1 MKNGKRLL
9 VVALIGI
16 CVMVFACSCAGG
28 NAGRQGEMGSGGQ
41 PASEN
46 QQEECVDLMRQWEE
60 KEMGL
65 EQEKGRMEGMDE
77 VEGGGQQTEEEQPAE
92 AFCMDTTDFAISLL
106 KENVKEGEGGNV
118 MISPVSVLAVLSMT
132 ANGAQGDTLSQMMSV
147 MAKNQEPDSLNDNLK
162 KWMDGLT
169 DTDAASLKLANAI
182 WFNEDGQQLKVEDDF
197 LRKNALYYN
206 ADIYKA
212 PFNKNTLQSINA
224 WTEEKTDG
232 KIKNLLDGMEEDAV
246 MYLVNT
252 AVFDADWKWIYEPY
266 QVSDSFFTNGEGV
279 QENVPFMYS
288 TERTYIEDE
297 NITGFIKPYKE
308 GYRFVALLPKEGI
321 SLEECIEKMDGEYFR
336 RLLAQAQT
344 EVIVETGMPKFH
356 ADYEAELE
364 DMLAGLGME
373 NAFDVK
379 TAQFQGIGTSPG
391 KNIYISRI
399 IHKTDISVGELGTE
413 AAAATVE
420 EAVAGA
426 ADEPEMEIFYV
437 YLKRPFLYAI
447 VEERTDIPVF
457 IGVLNEVGQE

>member
-1 MKNGKRLL
+1 MKNGKSLSA
-9 VVALIGI
+9 VVSFCIYA
-16 CVMVFACSCAGG
+16 MVFVCGCAGG
-28 NAGRQGEMGSGGQ
+28 KQGSGEQ
-41 PASEN
+41 TAREN
-46 QQEECVDLMRQWEE
+46 QQEECVDLMQQWEG
-60 KEMGL
+60 KEMNL
-65 EQEKGRMEGMDE
+65 EQEENGKVGEAADGEEGGQPMEGGSPEEIFAMD
-77 VEGGGQQTEEEQPAE
+77 A
-92 AFCMDTTDFAISLL
+92 TDFAISLL
-106 KENVKEGEGGNV
+106 KENVKKGEGDNV

-147 MAKNQEPDSLNDNLK
+147 MAKNQELDGLNDNLK

-169 DTDAASLKLANAI
+169 DTEAASLKLANAI

-232 KIKNLLDGMEEDAV
+232 KIKNLLDDMEEDAV

-252 AVFDADWKWIYEPY
+252 AVFDADWKWIYESY
-266 QVSDSFFTNGEGV
+266 QVRDSIFTNGEGV

-288 TERTYIEDE
+288 TDRTYIEDE
-297 NITGFIKPYKE
+297 NVTGFIKPYKE

-321 SLEECIEKMDGEYFR
+321 SPEGYIQEIDGEYFR
-336 RLLAQAQT
+336 HLLADAKT
-344 EVIVETGMPKFH
+344 EVVVETGMPKFQ
-356 ADYEAELE
+356 AGYEAELE
-364 DMLAGLGME
+364 DMLAGMGME

-413 AAAATVE
+413 AVAATVE
-420 EAVAGA
+420 EVVAEA
-426 ADEPEMEIFYV
+426 ADEPEIEIFYV
-437 YLKRPFLYAI
+437 YLKKPFLYAI

-457 IGVLNEVGQE
+457 IGVLNGVEQE

>member
-1 MKNGKRLL
+1 MKNGKSLWA
-9 VVALIGI
+9 VVSFCLCAIL
-16 CVMVFACSCAGG
+16 FACGCAGD
-28 NAGRQGEMGSGGQ
+28 NAG
-41 PASEN
+41 
-46 QQEECVDLMRQWEE
+46 QQEASVDLMQQWEE
-60 KEMGL
+60 KEMGS
-65 EQEKGRMEGMDE
+65 EQEKGRMEGTDGAGE
-77 VEGGGQQTEEEQPAE
+77 GGQQPMEGEAPTE

-106 KENVKEGEGGNV
+106 KENVKSNEGSNV

-147 MAKNQEPDSLNDNLK
+147 IGKNQELDGLNEDLK

-169 DTDAASLKLANAI
+169 DTEAASLKLANAI
-182 WFNEDGQQLKVEDDF
+182 WMNEDGKQLKVEDDF

-212 PFNKNTLQSINA
+212 PFNGNTVESINA

-279 QENVPFMYS
+279 RENVPFMYS

-297 NITGFIKPYKE
+297 NVTGFIKPYKE

-321 SLEECIEKMDGEYFR
+321 SPEECIGKMDGEYFR
-336 RLLAQAQT
+336 RLLTQAQT
-344 EVIVETGMPKFH
+344 EVIVETGMPKFQ
-356 ADYEAELE
+356 AGYEAELE
-364 DMLAGLGME
+364 GMLAGLGME

-379 TAQFQGIGTSPG
+379 TAQFQGIGTSPE

-413 AAAATVE
+413 AVAATVE
-420 EAVAGA
+420 EAVAAA
-426 ADEPEMEIFYV
+426 ADEPEIEIFYV
-437 YLKRPFLYAI
+437 YLKRPFVYAI
-447 VEERTDIPVF
+447 VEDGTDIPVF
-457 IGVLNEVGQE
+457 IGVLNEVGEK